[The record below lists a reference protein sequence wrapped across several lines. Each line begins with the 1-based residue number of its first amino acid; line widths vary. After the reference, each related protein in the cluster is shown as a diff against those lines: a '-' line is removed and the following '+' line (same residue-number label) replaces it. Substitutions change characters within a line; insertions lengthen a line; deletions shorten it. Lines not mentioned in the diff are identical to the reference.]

1 MLSLKCH
8 DLMSQNLVF
17 AILYLFIV
25 PDIEMHILVMD
36 DLDQLVSGSSDP
48 EEWRSVLQVTK
59 LVVEPGDG
67 VIGQTEVGTDAI
79 GSVLFN
85 S

>member
-1 MLSLKCH
+1 MKETLG
-8 DLMSQNLVF
+8 
-17 AILYLFIV
+17 FIHMCII
-25 PDIEMHILVMD
+25 PDIEMHVLVMN

-67 VIGQTEVGTDAI
+67 VIGQTEVGTDTI
-79 GSVLFN
+79 GSVLSCF
-85 S
+85 

>member
-1 MLSLKCH
+1 MFIYLSSIC
-8 DLMSQNLVF
+8 
-17 AILYLFIV
+17 
-25 PDIEMHILVMD
+25 DIEMHVPVMN

-48 EEWRSVLQVTK
+48 EEWRSVLQVKK

-67 VIGQTEVGTDAI
+67 VIGQTEVGTYTI
-79 GSVLFN
+79 GSVLFC

>member
-1 MLSLKCH
+1 MNMWHCIKVIYLS
-8 DLMSQNLVF
+8 
-17 AILYLFIV
+17 II
-25 PDIEMHILVMD
+25 PDIEMHVPVMN

-67 VIGQTEVGTDAI
+67 VIGQTEVGTDTI
-79 GSVLFN
+79 GSVLFC

>member
-1 MLSLKCH
+1 MYLS
-8 DLMSQNLVF
+8 
-17 AILYLFIV
+17 IV
-25 PDIEMHILVMD
+25 SNIKMPVLVMN

-67 VIGQTEVGTDAI
+67 VIGQTEVGTDTI
-79 GSVLFN
+79 GSVLFC

>member
-1 MLSLKCH
+1 ML
-8 DLMSQNLVF
+8 
-17 AILYLFIV
+17 
-25 PDIEMHILVMD
+25 ILVMNN
-36 DLDQLVSGSSDP
+36 LNQLVSGSSDP

-79 GSVLFN
+79 GSVLFY

>member
-1 MLSLKCH
+1 MWLDCDKIIYLSIFP
-8 DLMSQNLVF
+8 N
-17 AILYLFIV
+17 
-25 PDIEMHILVMD
+25 IEMHVPVMHN
-36 DLDQLVSGSSDP
+36 LDQLVSGSSDP

-67 VIGQTEVGTDAI
+67 VIGQTEVGTDTI
-79 GSVLFN
+79 GSVLFC

>member
-1 MLSLKCH
+1 MWSDCDETIYLS
-8 DLMSQNLVF
+8 
-17 AILYLFIV
+17 II
-25 PDIEMHILVMD
+25 PDIEMHVPVMD

-59 LVVEPGDG
+59 PVVEPGDG
-67 VIGQTEVGTDAI
+67 VIGQTEVGTDTI
-79 GSVLFN
+79 GSVLFC

>member
-1 MLSLKCH
+1 MPQMTHSPFH
-8 DLMSQNLVF
+8 
-17 AILYLFIV
+17 YLCIV
-25 PDIEMHILVMD
+25 LDVQMHILVMNN
-36 DLDQLVSGSSDP
+36 LDQLVSGSSDP

-67 VIGQTEVGTDAI
+67 VIGQTEVGTDTI
-79 GSVLFN
+79 GSVLFC

>member
-1 MLSLKCH
+1 MWHSISTIYLS
-8 DLMSQNLVF
+8 
-17 AILYLFIV
+17 IV
-25 PDIEMHILVMD
+25 SDINMHVPVMN

-67 VIGQTEVGTDAI
+67 VIGQTEVGTDTI
-79 GSVLFN
+79 GSVLFC

>member
-1 MLSLKCH
+1 MYHCIRVIYLS
-8 DLMSQNLVF
+8 
-17 AILYLFIV
+17 IT
-25 PDIEMHILVMD
+25 PDIKMHVLLMD
-36 DLDQLVSGSSDP
+36 DIEQLVSGSSDP

-59 LVVEPGDG
+59 PVVEPGDG

-79 GSVLFN
+79 GSVLFC